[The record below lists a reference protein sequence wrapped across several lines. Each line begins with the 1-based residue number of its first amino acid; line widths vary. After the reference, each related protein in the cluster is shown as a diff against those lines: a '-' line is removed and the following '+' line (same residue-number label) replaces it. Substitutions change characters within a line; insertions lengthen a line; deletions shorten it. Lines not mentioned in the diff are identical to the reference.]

1 MDQYLVG
8 LTGNIA
14 TGKSVVARMLAELG
28 AHTIDAD
35 HVAHKV
41 MHQGTP
47 VWQAVVEAF
56 GREILTA
63 DGEIHRPRLGEIV
76 FADPEALRR
85 LEAIVHPATL
95 QAVDAAVA
103 QANERVVVV
112 EAIKLIEA
120 GMHRAYHA
128 LWVTACPPETQIA
141 RLIALRGLS
150 EAEARLRVESQPP
163 QAEKAALADV
173 VIDTGGTLA
182 DTRRQVVAAWEAIP
196 HIFTDHRTQGFES
209 RRVTDS
215 PRARQRAEGSGVPEK
230 EKSDE

>member
-1 MDQYLVG
+1 MDRYLIG

-35 HVAHKV
+35 QVAHEV
-41 MHQGTP
+41 MRQGTP
-47 VWQAVVEAF
+47 VWQAVVDAF
-56 GREILTA
+56 GRAILAA
-63 DGEIHRPRLGEIV
+63 DGEIHRRRLGGIV

-95 QAVDAAVA
+95 QAVDAAVTRA
-103 QANERVVVV
+103 TERVVVV
-112 EAIKLIEA
+112 EAIKLVEA

-141 RLIALRGLS
+141 RLITLRGLS
-150 EAEARLRVESQPP
+150 EAEARLRVEAQPP
-163 QAEKAALADV
+163 QAEKVALADV

-196 HIFTDHRTQGFES
+196 QIFTSHQDKDTKVWKQAGR
-209 RRVTDS
+209 
-215 PRARQRAEGSGVPEK
+215 
-230 EKSDE
+230 